1 MIGDENR
8 VDNRRNAEEMR
19 AKALADVMLQSW
31 NSVVRFTLEPSNFT
45 SGFILQDF
53 VFTYFKRIAISV

>member
-8 VDNRRNAEEMR
+8 VDNRRNGEEMR

-45 SGFILQDF
+45 FNYTSGFCIYIF
-53 VFTYFKRIAISV
+53 